1 MNKQNI
7 TSLTLWVEKII
18 IMNTFLTNSIF
29 FLSALATGS
38 GVGFLFGTL
47 QNAAFRRN
55 KKLNK
60 TGKLKS
66 ELNLMSGSLSRVAT
80 LLILLV
86 LLQLILPFLFEGNTQ
101 WIVSAGVVLG
111 YGWTLLKQLNNRTS
125 NKA

>member
-1 MNKQNI
+1 MNEHNI
-7 TSLTLWVEKII
+7 TSLTLEVGKII

-29 FLSALATGS
+29 FLSALSTGS
-38 GVGFLFGTL
+38 GVGFLFGAL
-47 QNAAFRRN
+47 QNAAFKRN

-66 ELNLMSGSLSRVAT
+66 ELNLMSGSFSRVAT

-86 LLQLILPFLFEGNTQ
+86 LLQLILPFLFEGNSQ